1 MLVAEVLLVF
11 ALLVLSG
18 WRALPADDSGP
29 VPPAEELVHR
39 IDLNRAPWHE
49 LVHLPG
55 IGATRA
61 MEIVRDRDA
70 NGPFGS
76 PDELTRVKGIGPST
90 VEAVRDHFRRR

>member
-18 WRALPADDSGP
+18 WRALPADDPGP